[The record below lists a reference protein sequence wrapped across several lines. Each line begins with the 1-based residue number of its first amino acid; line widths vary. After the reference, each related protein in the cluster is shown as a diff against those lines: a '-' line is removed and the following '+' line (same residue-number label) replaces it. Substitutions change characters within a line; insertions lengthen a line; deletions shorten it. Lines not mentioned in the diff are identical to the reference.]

1 MMQCYSLKRP
11 SCVTGWTVFTYTLV
25 LVCLNVV
32 PLYFPA
38 VRHVSPGPTCSPVP
52 VSVIKSHIRMRA
64 LCDHSLHSHTV
75 LSCLNIYDL
84 ASGLGPV
91 LLSLLSLAKKPMCS
105 TLNTDRFILATVM
118 SPDVREQ
125 TSVSTSSRITG
136 ETFSF
141 FFCCY
146 IKYDQVWLKI
156 IHAANIYWL
165 HPVFFLS
172 TAIFSIDSSLDD
184 IMGSRSDMKKANLS
198 DHSMTISQSFGESK
212 GNGLLEECE
221 RKLIKMLIY
230 FYFLPLPW

>member
-1 MMQCYSLKRP
+1 MASR
-11 SCVTGWTVFTYTLV
+11 TY
-25 LVCLNVV
+25 VV

-52 VSVIKSHIRMRA
+52 VSVITSHIRMRA

-141 FFCCY
+141 F
-146 IKYDQVWLKI
+146 LLLHKI
-156 IHAANIYWL
+156 WPGLAKDHSRCQYLLTTPCVFPFYCNLQHWQLIRWHHGIEEWHEKSKSFRPL
-165 HPVFFLS
+165 HDHFPVFWGIQREWFIRGMWKE
-172 TAIFSIDSSLDD
+172 TD
-184 IMGSRSDMKKANLS
+184 
-198 DHSMTISQSFGESK
+198 
-212 GNGLLEECE
+212 
-221 RKLIKMLIY
+221 
-230 FYFLPLPW
+230 

>member
-1 MMQCYSLKRP
+1 MQCYSLKHP

-52 VSVIKSHIRMRA
+52 VSVIMSHIRMRA

-141 FFCCY
+141 FF
-146 IKYDQVWLKI
+146 V
-156 IHAANIYWL
+156 
-165 HPVFFLS
+165 V
-172 TAIFSIDSSLDD
+172 T
-184 IMGSRSDMKKANLS
+184 
-198 DHSMTISQSFGESK
+198 
-212 GNGLLEECE
+212 
-221 RKLIKMLIY
+221 
-230 FYFLPLPW
+230 